1 MFRGI
6 DASDSTE
13 ELVFTRQVEKEENL
27 QVYRHSW
34 QVYRHSWQVYRHS
47 WQVYSH
53 SWQVAVFIVQQLCK
67 AQKRNDKSPVHVQQ
81 LPVSTF
87 HQDLLIHYVGDVGSL
102 TYIRPFMASWLV
114 DCSHY
119 RIY

>member
-34 QVYRHSWQVYRHS
+34 QVYR
-47 WQVYSH
+47 H

-87 HQDLLIHYVGDVGSL
+87 HQDLLIHYVGDVGSY
-102 TYIRPFMASWLV
+102 TKIRPFMASWLV

-119 RIY
+119 HIY